1 MTKTQKTSEKRNN
14 FLLFL
19 TPYLLAIILA
29 GLVVVNYVIRQKI
42 DHRSL
47 SVRVQSVFIEPYP
60 LFKFFY
66 EPYLTAQA
74 AIIMDDKTKRILYVK
89 NPTLRLSTASTA
101 KIMTALVSMEY
112 FHPDDV
118 LTVQGEGYE
127 GTTVGF
133 GKGDQIRFD
142 DILYAML
149 LPSGNDAAYTIAENY
164 PGGVEAFVQ
173 KMNEK
178 ARDFHLQ
185 NTHFADPAG
194 LEDDTSFMTVVD
206 LARLCSIAMK
216 DARFAQIVSTKEKV
230 FSTLAGNTYD
240 IFSINKLLGINGVV
254 GIKTGQTTGAGGVL
268 TTAKMEDGRQY
279 IVVVMQSTDRFGD
292 TQSLL
297 NLLTNNITYFVPKQE
312 SSQ

>member
-1 MTKTQKTSEKRNN
+1 MKKTQKTPKKRNN

-19 TPYLLAIILA
+19 VPYLLAIVLA
-29 GLVVVNYVIRQKI
+29 GLVIFNGVIRQKI
-42 DHRSL
+42 DRRTL
-47 SVRVQSVFIEPYP
+47 SVRVQSATIEPYP

-66 EPYLTAQA
+66 EPYITAQS

-101 KIMTALVSMEY
+101 KIMTALVSLEY
-112 FHPDDV
+112 FNPDDV
-118 LTVQGEGYE
+118 LTVKGEGYE

-133 GKGDQIRFD
+133 IKGEQVRFD

-164 PGGVEAFVQ
+164 PGGEAEFVR

-178 ARDFHLQ
+178 AKLLHLQ

-194 LEDDTSFMTVVD
+194 LEDDSSFMTVVD
-206 LARLCSIAMK
+206 LARLCSEAMK

-230 FSTLAGNTYD
+230 FSTLTGNTYD
-240 IFSINKLLGINGVV
+240 VFSINKLLGVSGVI
-254 GIKTGQTTGAGGVL
+254 GIKTGQTNGAGGVL
-268 TTAKMEDGRQY
+268 TTAKMENGRKY
-279 IVVVMQSTDRFGD
+279 IIVVMQSTDRFGD

-297 NLLTNNITYFVPKQE
+297 NLLTNNITYFVPKQGL
-312 SSQ
+312 

>member
-1 MTKTQKTSEKRNN
+1 MKKTQKAPQKRNN
-14 FLLFL
+14 LLLFL
-19 TPYLLAIILA
+19 TPYLLAIVLA
-29 GLVVVNYVIRQKI
+29 GLVVVDYVIRQKI

-47 SVRVQSVFIEPYP
+47 SVRVQSVFIESYP

-178 ARDFHLQ
+178 ARGFHLQ

-240 IFSINKLLGINGVV
+240 VFTINKLLGVNGVI

-279 IVVVMQSTDRFGD
+279 IIVVMQSTDRFGD

-312 SSQ
+312 SLP